1 MPSESFDVSRA
12 AISLRVAICG
22 DSNLRKANK
31 RLIAIQG
38 N

>member
-1 MPSESFDVSRA
+1 MPSESFDVSRE
-12 AISLRVAICG
+12 AISLRVAICR

-31 RLIAIQG
+31 RFTAIQG